1 MLIQRL
7 LSKEMYQYK
16 CPYTMTPIGICVH
29 NTANDASASNEIT
42 YMTKKENKNKVS
54 FHVAVDDKEAIQG
67 IPFNRNAFASG
78 DGSNGEGNRKYIHFE
93 ICYSKSGGTRFTQAE
108 KRCAKEIALI
118 LKEKGWGIDRV
129 KKHQDFSN
137 KYCPHRTLD
146 LGWSRFT
153 KMIQSELDSL
163 KGVTSTT
170 DTSSNFKVGD
180 KVVVSKSATTYAT
193 GQNIANFVKGSTY
206 TVREVKSDR
215 CLLSDIDSW
224 VYNKD
229 LTLAGSSIKSYTVK
243 VTANTLNVRSGAST
257 SYDVVT
263 TVKKGEV
270 YTIVEEKNGWGKLKS
285 GVGWI
290 SLDYTERV

>member
-1 MLIQRL
+1 MLVQKL

-118 LKEKGWGIDRV
+118 LKEKGWGTDRV
-129 KKHQDFSN
+129 KKHQDFSG

-146 LGWSRFT
+146 LGWTRFL
-153 KMIQSELDSL
+153 KMIQSELNAL
-163 KGVTSTT
+163 KGVNSTPSTT
-170 DTSSNFKVGD
+170 SYKVKITATS
-180 KVVVSKSATTYAT
+180 
-193 GQNIANFVKGSTY
+193 
-206 TVREVKSDR
+206 
-215 CLLSDIDSW
+215 
-224 VYNKD
+224 
-229 LTLAGSSIKSYTVK
+229 
-243 VTANTLNVRSGAST
+243 LNVRKGAST
-257 SYDVVT
+257 SYSVVT

-270 YTIVEEKNGWGKLKS
+270 YTIVEENNGWGKLKS

-290 SLDYTERV
+290 SLNYTERV

>member
-1 MLIQRL
+1 MLVQKL
-7 LSKEMYQYK
+7 LSKEMYKYK

-67 IPFNRNAFASG
+67 IPFDRNAFASG

-118 LKEKGWGIDRV
+118 LKEKGWGVNRV
-129 KKHQDFSN
+129 KKHQDFSG

-146 LGWSRFT
+146 LGWSRFI

-163 KGVTSTT
+163 KGVTSNPV
-170 DTSSNFKVGD
+170 TSYKV
-180 KVVVSKSATTYAT
+180 
-193 GQNIANFVKGSTY
+193 
-206 TVREVKSDR
+206 R
-215 CLLSDIDSW
+215 
-224 VYNKD
+224 
-229 LTLAGSSIKSYTVK
+229 
-243 VTANTLNVRSGAST
+243 VTATTLNVRSGAST
-257 SYDVVT
+257 SYNVVT

-290 SLDYTERV
+290 SLNYTERV

>member
-1 MLIQRL
+1 MLVQKL

-118 LKEKGWGIDRV
+118 LKEKGWGTDRV
-129 KKHQDFSN
+129 KKHQDFSG

-146 LGWSRFT
+146 LGWTRFL
-153 KMIQSELDSL
+153 KMIQTELNAL
-163 KGVTSTT
+163 KGVNSTPSTT
-170 DTSSNFKVGD
+170 SYKVKITATS
-180 KVVVSKSATTYAT
+180 
-193 GQNIANFVKGSTY
+193 
-206 TVREVKSDR
+206 
-215 CLLSDIDSW
+215 
-224 VYNKD
+224 
-229 LTLAGSSIKSYTVK
+229 
-243 VTANTLNVRSGAST
+243 LNVRKGAST
-257 SYDVVT
+257 SYSVVT

-270 YTIVEEKNGWGKLKS
+270 YTIVEENNGWGKLKS

-290 SLDYTERV
+290 SLNYTERV

>member
-7 LSKEMYQYK
+7 LSKEMYKYK

-93 ICYSKSGGTRFTQAE
+93 ICYSKSGGTRFAQAE

-118 LKEKGWGIDRV
+118 LKEKGWGTDRV
-129 KKHQDFSN
+129 KKHQDFSG

-146 LGWSRFT
+146 LGWTRFL
-153 KMIQSELDSL
+153 KMIQTELNAL
-163 KGVTSTT
+163 KGVNSTPSTT
-170 DTSSNFKVGD
+170 SYKVKITATS
-180 KVVVSKSATTYAT
+180 
-193 GQNIANFVKGSTY
+193 
-206 TVREVKSDR
+206 
-215 CLLSDIDSW
+215 
-224 VYNKD
+224 
-229 LTLAGSSIKSYTVK
+229 
-243 VTANTLNVRSGAST
+243 LNVRKGAST
-257 SYDVVT
+257 SYSVVT

-270 YTIVEEKNGWGKLKS
+270 YTIVEENNGWGKLKS

-290 SLDYTERV
+290 SLNYTERV